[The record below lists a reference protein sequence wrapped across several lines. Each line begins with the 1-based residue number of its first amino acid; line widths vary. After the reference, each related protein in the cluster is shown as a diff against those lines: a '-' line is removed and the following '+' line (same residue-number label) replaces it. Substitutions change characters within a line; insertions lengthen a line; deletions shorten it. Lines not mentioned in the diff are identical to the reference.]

1 MFEGKFIRVVAL
13 DEGFVELC
21 FDREGDRINKLDR
34 GTLAEV
40 AEAASRIAAGKDIRG
55 VLITSAKDVFIVG
68 ADITEFGEMFKL
80 PVNELAGVITGYNLA
95 TNAVENLPLPTVVA
109 INGFA
114 LGGGLEMALS
124 ADYRVMSATA
134 QVGLPEVKLGLFPG
148 LGGTVRL
155 PRVSGPQVAIDW
167 ITSGAPARADAA
179 RDAGAVDEV
188 VAPEQLRDAAL
199 AMLRRAAGG
208 ELDWRGRRAV
218 KRAPVNVPAPTLV
231 ELFTAARQRVTERA
245 PKHQPAAL
253 TAVELLARSVG
264 QTSDVALRME
274 TETFAGVA
282 KTQAADALVHIFLA
296 DQHLKKLAKQQAAS
310 GRPVRRAA
318 VLGAGIMGGG
328 ISYTSAVSGTP
339 VLMKDVKQEQLDL
352 GTSEARK
359 LLARQVKSGR
369 MKQEKADAVLAS
381 ITPQLDY
388 AGFDGVDI
396 VVEAVTES
404 LKLKHIVL
412 SEVEGRTRPDAV
424 IATNTSSLRV
434 DDLAAPLKR
443 PENFVGMHFFNPVH
457 VMPLVEVI
465 RGART
470 SPEAVATGVSYALA
484 MGKTPIVVR
493 DGPGFLV
500 NRILTAYMVAFLQL
514 VRDGADFAR
523 VDAVMEAF
531 GWPMGPAYLNDVI
544 GMDTGS
550 HVFDLICAGFPQRL
564 QRPAQDAA
572 RVLVER
578 QRFGQKSGVGFYQY
592 EVDPAGKPK
601 KSISAESRD
610 MIAALQPGG
619 RREFSETEIVERMML
634 PMLVEA
640 AWCLED
646 GTAGSAVEIDMSLL
660 LGIGLPQY
668 LGGALRYADWL
679 GLDKVVQ
686 MSDRH
691 ASLGAH
697 YVVPPGLRERAA
709 RKQRFYT

>member
-1 MFEGKFIRVVAL
+1 MFKGKYVRVTAL

-34 GTLAEV
+34 GTLTEV
-40 AEAASRIAAGKDIRG
+40 AEAATLIAARKDVRG
-55 VLITSAKDVFIVG
+55 VLVTSGKDVFIVG

-80 PVNELAGVITGYNLA
+80 PLADLAATIAGYNVA
-95 TNAVENLPLPTVVA
+95 TNAIEDLPVPTVVA
-109 INGFA
+109 LNGFA
-114 LGGGLEMALS
+114 LGGGYELALS
-124 ADYRVMSATA
+124 TDYRVMSTAA

-155 PRVSGPQVAIDW
+155 PRVCGPQVAIDW
-167 ITSGAPARADAA
+167 ITSGAPSRPDAA
-179 RDAGAVDEV
+179 LAVAAVDAV
-188 VAPEQLRDAAL
+188 SAPEQLRETAL
-199 AMLRRAAGG
+199 GWLRKAAGG
-208 ELDWRGRRAV
+208 ELDWRARRVTKKSPLA
-218 KRAPVNVPAPTLV
+218 AAGLA
-231 ELFTAARQRVTERA
+231 ELFAAARKRVAERA
-245 PKHQPAAL
+245 PKHQPAGLA
-253 TAVELLARSVG
+253 AVEHMERSAG
-264 QTSDVALRME
+264 ESREAALRLE
-274 TETFAGVA
+274 NDAFARVA
-282 KTQAADALVHIFLA
+282 KTQAADALVHVFLA
-296 DQHLKKLAKQQAAS
+296 DQQIKKISKQHAAS
-310 GRPVRRAA
+310 GRPIKCAA

-339 VLMKDVKQEQLDL
+339 VIMKDVKQAQLDL

-359 LLARQVKSGR
+359 LLARQVKNGR
-369 MKQEKADAVLAS
+369 LKQERADAVLAS

-388 AGFDGVDI
+388 AGFDRADI

-404 LKLKHIVL
+404 IKLKHIVL
-412 SEVEGRTRPDAV
+412 SEVEGQARPDAV

-434 DDLAAPLKR
+434 DDLAVPLKR

-457 VMPLVEVI
+457 AMPLVEVI
-465 RGART
+465 RGAKT
-470 SPEAVATGVSYALA
+470 SPAALATVVAYALA

-500 NRILTAYMVAFLQL
+500 NRILTAYMIGFLEL

-550 HVFDLICAGFPQRL
+550 HVFDVICEGFPQRL
-564 QRPAQDAA
+564 KRPGTDAA
-572 RVLVER
+572 RVVVER
-578 QRFGQKSGVGFYQY
+578 QRYGQKSGSGFYQY
-592 EVDPAGKPK
+592 ETDPAGKPK
-601 KSISAESRD
+601 KSVSAEARAL
-610 MIAALQPGG
+610 IAPLQPGG
-619 RREFSETEIVERMML
+619 PRDFSDTEIVERMML
-634 PMLVEA
+634 PMLAEA

-646 GTAGSAVEIDMSLL
+646 GTAGSAVEIDMALM
-660 LGIGLPQY
+660 LGLGLPQY

-686 MSDRH
+686 MSERH
-691 ASLGAH
+691 AALGPH

-709 RKQRFYT
+709 KGQRFYA